1 MQINYEQ
8 LASTL
13 IYSQY
18 SKSNNLKKWLN
29 IIPKFYN
36 DNNEALNIINRMYY
50 IDEREGEQLDIIGRV
65 VGIVRRPIINSG
77 DIKFFGYK
85 DTPFTLGYNLAPYF
99 GPGTQ
104 PDTIPMPDS
113 LFKTFI
119 KSKVFKNTTSVT
131 LDDIADAIDLIFD
144 FTGSYIV
151 NKRDGSFEV
160 VLTQE
165 PDDNTKV
172 LIDQYD
178 IIPRVV
184 GQRLDGYIVQP

>member
-1 MQINYEQ
+1 MQINYSE
-8 LASTL
+8 LSNSL

-18 SKSNNLKKWLN
+18 SKSINLKKWVN
-29 IIPKFYN
+29 IIPKFYD
-36 DNNEALNIINRMYY
+36 DNNEALKIIIRMCY
-50 IDEREGEQLDIIGRV
+50 IDEREGEQLNIIGRI
-65 VGIVRRPIINSG
+65 VGIERRPIINSG
-77 DIKFFGYK
+77 DIKFFGYAG
-85 DTPFTLGYNLAPYF
+85 TPFTLGYNLAPYF
-99 GPGTQ
+99 GPGVQ